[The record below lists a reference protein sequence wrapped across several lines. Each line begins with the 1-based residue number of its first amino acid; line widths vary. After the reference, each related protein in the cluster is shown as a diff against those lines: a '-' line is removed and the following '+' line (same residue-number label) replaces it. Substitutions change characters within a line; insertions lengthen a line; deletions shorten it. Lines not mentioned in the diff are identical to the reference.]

1 MGRRPLA
8 GRDKKI
14 IQGQRRD
21 EFFKKMRR
29 KGGVARTPA
38 MSLAAA
44 GGNSLVEATV
54 TDDEVTDTTPMDE
67 AEAQT
72 EAATENPAA
81 TDEEVSESTANA

>member
-8 GRDKKI
+8 GRDRKI

-38 MSLAAA
+38 MGLAQATAA
-44 GGNSLVEATV
+44 DTGLA
-54 TDDEVTDTTPMDE
+54 DTTPMEE
-67 AEAQT
+67 AEAQF
-72 EAATENPAA
+72 EAAAETTVATE
-81 TDEEVSESTANA
+81 EEVAAEEEAQKQPT

>member
-14 IQGQRRD
+14 IQGHRRD

-38 MSLAAA
+38 MGLAAA
-44 GGNSLVEATV
+44 GGGSIVEAT
-54 TDDEVTDTTPMDE
+54 TSDEGLTDTTPMEE

-81 TDEEVSESTANA
+81 TDDEVSESAATP